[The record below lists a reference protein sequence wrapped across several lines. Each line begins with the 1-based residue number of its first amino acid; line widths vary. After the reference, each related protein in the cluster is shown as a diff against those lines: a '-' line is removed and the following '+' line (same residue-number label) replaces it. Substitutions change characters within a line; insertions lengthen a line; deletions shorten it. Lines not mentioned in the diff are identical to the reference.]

1 MNGSF
6 PVLVFRAGVSH
17 MFFPVCDRPDGGGE
31 VSSPCQVYAVMLKLC
46 VGGPV
51 PAAGCLMRGAD
62 YGMPFPCVYFFVAAF
77 AFSMLTSSTVKI
89 KVE

>member
-6 PVLVFRAGVSH
+6 LVLVFRVGVSH
-17 MFFPVCDRPDGGGE
+17 MFFPVCDRPDGDGE
-31 VSSPCQVYAVMLKLC
+31 VFSPCQVYAVMLNLC

-51 PAAGCLMRGAD
+51 PAAGCPMRGAD

-89 KVE
+89 RVE